1 MIYGHKHWLLVLRE
15 AAVGVLVGVLVVVLV
30 VAVAQQDRLHT
41 CHPLNTRLQH
51 TLVKVQAQVQA
62 RHLVRKEVAD
72 MRVVVVVGQDTKEQ
86 VITVYATLAR
96 LQSRHD
102 RR

>member
-1 MIYGHKHWLLVLRE
+1 MIYGHKHWLLVLKE
-15 AAVGVLVGVLVVVLV
+15 AAVVVVV
-30 VAVAQQDRLHT
+30 AVAVAQQDRLHT
-41 CHPLNTRLQH
+41 CRPLNTRLHH

-62 RHLVRKEVAD
+62 RRLVRKEVGV

-86 VITVYATLAR
+86 AITVYATLAR